1 MVDGSICV
9 KKGTKMSLKLKLL
22 YVCCFALLAA
32 NVALI
37 VVNWNYTKWAH
48 THDETPDV
56 CLRRQREQKV
66 EGWV

>member
-1 MVDGSICV
+1 
-9 KKGTKMSLKLKLL
+9 MSLKLKLL

-56 CLRRQREQKV
+56 CLESAISLKSGESCAQMLNTD
-66 EGWV
+66 